1 MDKTLK
7 KYVIGLGCSWTQGEG
22 GYPEHIW
29 KEYNGRV
36 QIRGRPDEHLR
47 IYEHENSWVNVLCRD
62 HMPEYTPVNL
72 GARGIGNRAA
82 VKQLYFCDT
91 VDWNNSEGYIVLMLS
106 GLERFDFFSQ
116 HPYGP
121 NHDNHKDS
129 YSNGDF
135 RHYKWRTMWPHP
147 NDGDEGPLWKVYFE
161 MLHSDAFIACEA
173 MMALLEL
180 QEFCKAHNFKMIVA
194 NAFNNY
200 HPLGLDKFL
209 KIQAKS
215 LVDKFN
221 WSTYLH
227 NTVPYTAFVQKL
239 VELDGIMDPQSW
251 GGHYNFYEKMSW
263 PPKYL
268 TNCIHPN
275 VDGYKVI
282 AEELYKFIKSNGN

>member
-1 MDKTLK
+1 MDKALK

-22 GYPEHIW
+22 GYPEHVW
-29 KEYNGRV
+29 KEHNGRV
-36 QIRGRPDEHLR
+36 QIRARPDEHVR

-82 VKQLYFCDT
+82 VKQLHFCDT
-91 VDWNNSEGYIVLMLS
+91 VDWDNSEGYIVLMLS
-106 GLERFDFFSQ
+106 GLERFDFFAQ

-121 NHDNHKDS
+121 NHDNHKDG
-129 YSNGDF
+129 YSTGDF

-147 NDGDEGPLWKVYFE
+147 NDGDEGPLWTVYFE

-200 HPLGLDKFL
+200 HPLGLDEFL
-209 KIQAKS
+209 KIQTKS
-215 LVDKFN
+215 LFNKFN
-221 WSTYLH
+221 WEEII
-227 NTVPYTAFVQKL
+227 K
-239 VELDGIMDPQSW
+239 
-251 GGHYNFYEKMSW
+251 
-263 PPKYL
+263 KYQNL
-268 TNCIHPN
+268 IN
-275 VDGYKVI
+275 
-282 AEELYKFIKSNGN
+282 L